1 MGWWDD
7 PNYDSKKKEENES
20 ALPWDKQ
27 MCHHDWKA
35 VVLIRTTVYNCIRC
49 DVKKEDFEAWE
60 KKRRGF

>member
-7 PNYDSKKKEENES
+7 PNYNSKKEDIEAS
-20 ALPWDKQ
+20 ISWDKQ
-27 MCHHDWKA
+27 MCSHEWKA

>member
-1 MGWWDD
+1 MGWWDN
-7 PNYDSKKKEENES
+7 PNYDSKKEEEEA

-35 VVLIRTTVYNCIRC
+35 IVLIRTTVYNCIRC
-49 DVKKEDFEAWE
+49 DLKKEDFEAWE